1 MHTPLACAD
10 MIQVPVNKNDKTAT
24 LVGVT
29 VCHWCGRRDL
39 HAFLRLRE
47 TRRNKGIRQCAHL
60 RETRRNKGIRQCAHW
75 LMHTPLACADI
86 IQVPIIG

>member
-47 TRRNKGIRQCAHL
+47 TRRNKGIRQCAH
-60 RETRRNKGIRQCAHW
+60 W